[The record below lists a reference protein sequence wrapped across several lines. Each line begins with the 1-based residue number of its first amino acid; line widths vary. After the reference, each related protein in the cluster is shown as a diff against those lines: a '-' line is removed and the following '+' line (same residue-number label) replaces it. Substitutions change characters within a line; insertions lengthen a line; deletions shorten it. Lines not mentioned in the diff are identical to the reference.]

1 MACHCVYR
9 DGFVSL
15 QEYMAFMISRET
27 ENVQSAREVEA
38 AFRALTTGDK
48 PYITANELFA
58 VSIVVLCHS
67 MISYE
72 PMDRISEALVDD
84 VVEVTDELIWF

>member
-1 MACHCVYR
+1 
-9 DGFVSL
+9 
-15 QEYMAFMISRET
+15 MAFMISRET

-58 VSIVVLCHS
+58 VSVSASLFVRLNLTWELSVLKHC
-67 MISYE
+67 
-72 PMDRISEALVDD
+72 
-84 VVEVTDELIWF
+84 WFRSQKLWSWW

>member
-1 MACHCVYR
+1 MNFVRLIFRACVVFFER

-27 ENVQSAREVEA
+27 ENVQSAQEVEA

-48 PYITANELFA
+48 PYITSNELFA
-58 VSIVVLCHS
+58 VSFC
-67 MISYE
+67 
-72 PMDRISEALVDD
+72 
-84 VVEVTDELIWF
+84 

>member
-1 MACHCVYR
+1 
-9 DGFVSL
+9 
-15 QEYMAFMISRET
+15 MAFMISRET

-58 VSIVVLCHS
+58 VSCRGLSVAH
-67 MISYE
+67 
-72 PMDRISEALVDD
+72 VDNSL
-84 VVEVTDELIWF
+84 EC

>member
-1 MACHCVYR
+1 
-9 DGFVSL
+9 
-15 QEYMAFMISRET
+15 MISRET

-58 VSIVVLCHS
+58 VSLSACLLIWPLTLEVVLLNIHVC
-67 MISYE
+67 YY
-72 PMDRISEALVDD
+72 
-84 VVEVTDELIWF
+84 